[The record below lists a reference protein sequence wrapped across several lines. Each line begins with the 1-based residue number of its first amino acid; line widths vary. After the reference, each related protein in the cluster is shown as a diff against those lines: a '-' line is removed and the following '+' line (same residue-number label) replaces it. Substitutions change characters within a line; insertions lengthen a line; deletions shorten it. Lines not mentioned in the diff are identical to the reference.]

1 MFTNR
6 SHFGSRLGSLQ
17 AQLAGHA
24 RLGSSSHTDIYIY
37 IYIYIFVYMGDDTKE
52 AVQAP
57 TSQEFLDVKQSQR
70 VTPNSQTK

>member
-37 IYIYIFVYMGDDTKE
+37 IYLYIWGMT
-52 AVQAP
+52 
-57 TSQEFLDVKQSQR
+57 QR
-70 VTPNSQTK
+70 KLYKPQLHRNSWMSNKASE

>member
-24 RLGSSSHTDIYIY
+24 RLGSSSHTDIY